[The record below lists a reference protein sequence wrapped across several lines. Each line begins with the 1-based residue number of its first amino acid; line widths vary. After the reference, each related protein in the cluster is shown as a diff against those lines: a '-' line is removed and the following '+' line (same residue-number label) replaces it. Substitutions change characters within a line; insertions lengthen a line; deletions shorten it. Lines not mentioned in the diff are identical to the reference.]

1 MAEYSRFFGGP
12 GGAKPEYNQPEMS
25 EVLKCLATTGVFKGK
40 ENELEVTET
49 DPQSLAVRIK
59 TGKGWIEGFWYYN
72 DDNLT
77 KTLSAADPDNPRIDR
92 VVLRLST
99 VTYLKISVEILTG
112 APAANPVPPS
122 LTQGADVYEISL
134 AQVRVNA
141 GVTSVNNSNITD
153 ERAYTP
159 IFITDGWTPA
169 NEIWIYTSATSLKIE
184 GDKRTKYQKGDK
196 VKLTQSTVKYF
207 YINSVT
213 YSSGFTT
220 LWIFGFATLANEVIN
235 YPCYSKIENPQGF
248 PNIFPWIT
256 NIKARVFRNAEQSD
270 LVNGTWTKVQLNAQL
285 YNPGN
290 YFDKTTNF
298 RFTSPITGYYQIIGS
313 VSFANLVAD
322 KRYLAGIYQDGTLM
336 SQGEAHAAVAS
347 NLTVSVS
354 DILLLSKDSYVELW
368 AQSNAGANT
377 VDIAGSAYNYL
388 TYMAIHLISI

>member
-12 GGAKPEYNQPEMS
+12 VGQVPQYNQTDFAA
-25 EVLKCLATTGVFKGK
+25 VVKRIFTNGVFKGVWDD
-40 ENELEVTET
+40 LQVTET
-49 DPQSLAVRIK
+49 DPQNLAVLIK
-59 TGKGWIEGFWYYN
+59 KGEGWIEGFWYQN
-72 DDNLT
+72 DANLT
-77 KTLSAADPDNPRIDR
+77 KTLQTADPTNPRIDR
-92 VVLRLST
+92 IILRLDR
-99 VTYLKISVEILTG
+99 VTNFKISAEVLTG
-112 APAANPVPPS
+112 TPAVTPVAPS
-122 LTQGADVYEISL
+122 LTQSIDIYEISI

-141 GVTSVNNSNITD
+141 GVTFVNNSNITD
-153 ERAYTP
+153 ERAYAP

-169 NEIWIYTSATSLKIE
+169 NEIWIYDSPTSLKIE